1 MSKVSVRIAALLSGR
16 GSNFLAIA
24 RKVLDGTIPGEIVLV
39 LSNRSDAAGLKK
51 AENLGIETL
60 YLSHHGKSREA
71 FDRETVAALRERNV
85 DLVCL
90 AGFMRILSPA
100 FIRAFPMRILNIHP
114 ALLPAFRGLEAQRQ
128 AFEAGVKVT
137 GATVHFVTEGLDTGP
152 IILQKAVPLR
162 EDDTVETLSRRI
174 LRQEHKI
181 YPEAVRLFC
190 EGRLEIRGQKVYIR
204 RREKTLSP

>member
-1 MSKVSVRIAALLSGR
+1 MSKASACIAVLLSGR
-16 GSNFLAIA
+16 GSNFRAIA
-24 RKVLDGTIPGEIVLV
+24 RKVLDGTVPGEIVLV
-39 LSNRSDAAGLKK
+39 LSNRSDAAGLKR
-51 AENLGIETL
+51 AESLGIETL
-60 YLSHHGKSREA
+60 YLSHHGKSRED
-71 FDRETVAALRERNV
+71 FDREMVAALRERNV

-114 ALLPAFRGLEAQRQ
+114 ALLPAFRGLDGQRQ
-128 AFEAGVKVT
+128 AFEAGVKVA
-137 GATVHFVTEGLDTGP
+137 GATVHFVTEGLDEGP
-152 IILQKAVPLR
+152 IVLQKAVPVR

-190 EGRLEIRGQKVYIR
+190 EGRLEVRGQKVYIR
-204 RREKTLSP
+204 Q